1 MRKGKQQKEQEREGK
16 LRRDEHGSFVVEEE
30 DNLVRDNVR
39 SVEEI
44 ARQESLI
51 NMRTE
56 KIKLGRE
63 EEEVEELIRDQLS
76 NSCMASSG
84 AADLG

>member
-1 MRKGKQQKEQEREGK
+1 M
-16 LRRDEHGSFVVEEE
+16 RRDEHGSFVVEEE

-76 NSCMASSG
+76 NSGMASSG